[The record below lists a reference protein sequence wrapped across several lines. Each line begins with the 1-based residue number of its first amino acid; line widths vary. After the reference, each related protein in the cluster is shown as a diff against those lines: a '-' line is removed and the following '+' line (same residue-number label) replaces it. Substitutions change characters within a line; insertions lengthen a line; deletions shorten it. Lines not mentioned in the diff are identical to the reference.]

1 MAWKSLLL
9 IGLGGG
15 LGSILRFLVAH
26 ACKKYFTLL
35 FPWGTLLVNLTGC
48 LLIGLFLGF
57 SMKSQA
63 FENNFRFLLIIG
75 FCGGYT
81 TFSAFALEN
90 LELFN
95 QGKYALVLLYILS
108 SVLIGIL
115 CVAVGVY
122 LSKMLSI

>member
-26 ACKKYFTLL
+26 ACQKYFTSL

>member
-15 LGSILRFLVAH
+15 LGSIFRFLVSH
-26 ACKKYFTLL
+26 NCQKYFTSL